1 MADDRK
7 TEPATP
13 RRLRRA
19 QAEGDHPI
27 SFAVVRLGSLVTL
40 VLTLPLALAA
50 LSSDALTLLQ
60 HALRAGAPLELS
72 ELPMRVLR
80 LVAPIVGTAALGALL
95 LGLWQ
100 TGGSFSLRAL
110 AWDWRRLSP
119 FGSVARAWSGMRFFS
134 MASTLV
140 GTALLGLVAFQRLE
154 SHGPSLGASVGSA
167 DRALRLGA
175 ELCREL
181 LLWALLVAF
190 TLAVADALFT
200 RWAWRARYQ
209 MSRQE
214 LRREQRES
222 EGDPGLRQARQ
233 RSHEELA
240 QSSGASELAGTTLLV
255 LGRPHLAVA
264 LRYEPALDAAP
275 RVLISGSGA
284 LARTLENL
292 APAYGVPMLEDP
304 LLARQ
309 LSRLAP
315 GQEIAP
321 AEYAAVAAL
330 LESLGR
336 RRSAGPRSA

>member
-1 MADDRK
+1 MAGDRK

-19 QAEGDHPI
+19 QADGDHPV
-27 SFAVVRLGSLVTL
+27 SFAVVRLGSLATL

-60 HALRAGAPLELS
+60 LALRRGAPLDLS

-100 TGGSFSLRAL
+100 TGGAFSLRAL
-110 AWDWRRLSP
+110 AWDWRRLNP
-119 FGSVARAWSGMRFFS
+119 FDSMPRVWSRMRFFS
-134 MASTLV
+134 MASALV
-140 GTALLGLVAFQRLE
+140 GTALLGVVAFQLLE

-190 TLAVADALFT
+190 ALAVADALFT
-200 RWAWRARYQ
+200 RSAWRARYR

-214 LRREQRES
+214 IRREQRES

-233 RSHEELA
+233 RSQEELA
-240 QSSGASELAGTTLLV
+240 QNAGVSELAGTTLLV

-275 RVLISGSGA
+275 RVLIIGSGA
-284 LARTLENL
+284 LARTLMNL
-292 APAYGVPMLEDP
+292 APVYGVPTLEDP

-309 LSRLAP
+309 LARLTP
-315 GQEIAP
+315 GQEILKAQ
-321 AEYAAVAAL
+321 YAAVAAL
-330 LESLGR
+330 LESLGQ
-336 RRSAGPRSA
+336 RRSA

>member
-7 TEPATP
+7 TEPATA

-19 QAEGDHPI
+19 RAEGDHPV
-27 SFAVVRLGSLVTL
+27 SFAVVRLGSLATV
-40 VLTLPLALAA
+40 VLTLPLVLVA
-50 LSSDALTLLQ
+50 LSREALHLLQ
-60 HALRAGAPLELS
+60 HALRAGVPLDLS
-72 ELPMRVLR
+72 ELPLRVLA
-80 LVAPIVGTAALGALL
+80 LVAPIVGTAGLGALL

-100 TGGSFSLRAL
+100 TGGAFSVRPL

-119 FGSVARAWSGMRFFS
+119 FGSVGRAWSRTHVFS
-134 MASTLV
+134 VAS
-140 GTALLGLVAFQRLE
+140 ALLSTGLLAVVAFQVLE
-154 SHGPSLGASVGSA
+154 RHGPSLAASVGSA
-167 DRALRLGA
+167 EHALRLGA

-181 LLWALLVAF
+181 LLWSLLLAF
-190 TLAVADALFT
+190 SLAVADAVVT
-200 RWAWRARYQ
+200 RSAWHARYR

-240 QSSGASELAGTTLLV
+240 QNASTSELAGTTLLV

-264 LRYEPALDAAP
+264 LRYEPTLDAAP

-292 APAYGVPMLEDP
+292 APVYGVPTLEDP

-309 LSRLAP
+309 LARLSV
-315 GQEIAP
+315 GQEIPHAQ
-321 AEYAAVAAL
+321 YAAVAAL

-336 RRSAGPRSA
+336 RRAPGSTSV